1 MDYINGKTKAIATHR
16 AVCAEVG
23 ASIPL
28 GQAHGDWFPI
38 MPSDPPSA
46 TDGQVVTASEPV
58 KKSGAWYMGWAVRQM
73 TADELET
80 RTAQTV
86 AEYTA
91 FLEGKFDEAAAGKR
105 YDSRLTCALRAA
117 YPGPFQADGAA
128 FGSWMDECNALAY
141 QVMERVLSG
150 LEPMPTKDDLWAR
163 MPSLTWPAAQ

>member
-1 MDYINGKTKAIATHR
+1 MDYINGKTKAITTHR

-73 TADELET
+73 TAEI
-80 RTAQTV
+80 
-86 AEYTA
+86 
-91 FLEGKFDEAAAGKR
+91 G
-105 YDSRLTCALRAA
+105 RAH
-117 YPGPFQADGAA
+117 
-128 FGSWMDECNALAY
+128 
-141 QVMERVLSG
+141 V
-150 LEPMPTKDDLWAR
+150 
-163 MPSLTWPAAQ
+163 